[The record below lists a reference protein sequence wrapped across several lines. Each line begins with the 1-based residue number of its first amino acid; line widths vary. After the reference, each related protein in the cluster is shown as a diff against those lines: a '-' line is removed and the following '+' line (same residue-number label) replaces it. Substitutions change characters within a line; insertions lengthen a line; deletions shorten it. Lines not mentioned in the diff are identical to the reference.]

1 MAELARKCEK
11 NACKWLSVLL
21 SCSLLIFVVAAWGGI
36 YIFKFSSKI
45 IFLTWLFA
53 KNQSEFVKFSL
64 ISLRLMLC
72 HQTIA
77 HDLTQEWLPKFAKKS
92 LQIIEFLSRYIWYKC
107 FISKSNKWFI
117 TSLSYLSSSF
127 DRCFNRF
134 LICFI
139 CFALGVT
146 WKIEIQI
153 KSCKKL
159 LNQKIISI
167 WTYITRAKIS

>member
-1 MAELARKCEK
+1 MVNIIKLFWKNLDFSELKKLIKKFLVMAELARKCEK

-107 FISKSNKWFI
+107 FISK
-117 TSLSYLSSSF
+117 TRSSRIF
-127 DRCFNRF
+127 F
-134 LICFI
+134 
-139 CFALGVT
+139 
-146 WKIEIQI
+146 K
-153 KSCKKL
+153 
-159 LNQKIISI
+159 
-167 WTYITRAKIS
+167 Y